1 MANAMCICACMCVQ
15 LRMSRCGAVETVTL
29 YAGGDTQVP
38 DMDRPAGADTGKSLL
53 YKLPL

>member
-1 MANAMCICACMCVQ
+1 MCVQ

-53 YKLPL
+53 HNLPM